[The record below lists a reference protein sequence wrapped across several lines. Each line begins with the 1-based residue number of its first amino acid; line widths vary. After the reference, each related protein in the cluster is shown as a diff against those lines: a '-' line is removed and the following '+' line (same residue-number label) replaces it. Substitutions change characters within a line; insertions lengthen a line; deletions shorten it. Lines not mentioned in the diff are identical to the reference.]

1 MGPRA
6 LAGGHKRYQMK
17 AALLN
22 AIGQPL
28 QIADVPRPEIGPE
41 EVLIETHTCGICRTD
56 IHIQDG
62 LAYVPSLPH
71 IPGHEPAG
79 VVVECGERVDTVKV
93 GQRVAPHLFIT
104 CGSCHYCRSGR
115 DAQCMHVGGII
126 GVTTHGGFAEFFK
139 APAKNVLSLP
149 DAVPFDIGG
158 LTSCAVITAVHAYRR
173 ARVRVGDT
181 VVVLGTG
188 GIGQIL
194 IQILKHSGAKVV
206 AMSRSVQS
214 LELAR
219 DAGADLLVRFDDEKA
234 DKTTI
239 EFSGGLGAAC
249 VFECVGV
256 AATMRTAATCL
267 MRGGQIIVIGEEPD
281 FPAIDTIQIAQRELE
296 IIGSRNGSRQD
307 AELAIQWMAEGI
319 VRPPIVKRLPL
330 TEINAGLDIVRNGSA
345 HGRVVVMIR

>member
-1 MGPRA
+1 
-6 LAGGHKRYQMK
+6 MK
-17 AALLN
+17 AAVLS
-22 AIGQPL
+22 AVGQPL
-28 QIADVPRPEIGPE
+28 KVVDVPRPVIGPD
-41 EVLIETHTCGICRTD
+41 EVLIETHSCGICRTD

-79 VVVECGERVDTVKV
+79 VVVECGELVNSINV

-104 CGSCHYCRSGR
+104 CGSCMYCRTGR
-115 DAQCMHVGGII
+115 DAQCTHVTGII
-126 GVTTHGGFAEFFK
+126 GVTTNGGFAEYFK
-139 APAKNVLSLP
+139 APAVNVLPLP
-149 DAVPFDIGG
+149 ESVPFDIGG

-173 ARVRVGDT
+173 SRVRVDDT
-181 VVVLGTG
+181 VVVLGSG

-194 IQILKHSGAKVV
+194 IQILKHAGTRVV
-206 AMSRSVQS
+206 AMSRSAQS

-219 DAGADLLVRFDDEKA
+219 KAGADLVVRVDNEA
-234 DKTTI
+234 AVKTTI

-256 AATMRTAATCL
+256 AVTMRTAAACI

-281 FPAIDTIQIAQRELE
+281 FPAIDTIQIAQREIE

-307 AELAIQWMAEGI
+307 AELAIQWMAKRI
-319 VRPPIVKRLPL
+319 VRPPIVKHVPL
-330 TEINAGLDIVRNGSA
+330 SEINDGLDIVRNGSA
-345 HGRVVVMIR
+345 HGRVVVTLR